1 MESLQVWLMVCR
13 NCTGG
18 AALSYLSTEGNKFNG
33 IIPSNLGQL
42 SGMYRLDLSSN
53 SPEGDIT
60 EARFSQL
67 TDLEHLDIS
76 YNSFNVIIPDNW
88 LPPFDASFI
97 DMSFCH
103 TGTKFPT
110 WIRTQ
115 TYLRSLQACGV
126 GLAGKVPAWSSD
138 MSTDGQSPSAQ
149 ISEQAHENT

>member
-76 YNSFNVIIPDNW
+76 YNSFNELNFLLGFEPKLI
-88 LPPFDASFI
+88 
-97 DMSFCH
+97 
-103 TGTKFPT
+103 
-110 WIRTQ
+110 
-115 TYLRSLQACGV
+115 
-126 GLAGKVPAWSSD
+126 
-138 MSTDGQSPSAQ
+138 
-149 ISEQAHENT
+149 